1 VKLYGYWR
9 SSASYRLRIA
19 LNLKGIER
27 EEVEINLL
35 DGEQRGP
42 EYLAIN
48 PQGLV
53 PSLEEG
59 GRIFGQSL
67 AILEYLE
74 ETHPDP
80 PLLPS
85 NPAERARVRQLAL
98 VIACEIHPLQNSGVR
113 QHLREA
119 HGFDGDA
126 DNAWLKHWILRGL
139 AVLETLVAGHSE
151 TGAFCHGD
159 TPTLADICLVP
170 QLYNARRGG
179 FDLAPYPSLLRI
191 DEKCLGLDVFARAA
205 PEQQPHAR

>member
-19 LNLKGIER
+19 LNLKGVER
-27 EEVEINLL
+27 EEIEINLL
-35 DGEQRGP
+35 DGEHRGP

-53 PSLEEG
+53 PVMEEG

-80 PLLPS
+80 PLLPGK
-85 NPAERARVRQLAL
+85 PIERARVRQLAL

-113 QHLREA
+113 QHLRGA

-126 DNAWLKHWILRGL
+126 EDAWLKHWILRGL
-139 AVLETLVAGHSE
+139 AALEALVAGHPE

-179 FDLAPYPSLLRI
+179 LDLGPYPSLVRI
-191 DEKCLGLDVFARAA
+191 DEKCLGLDAFARAA
-205 PEQQPHAR
+205 PEQQPHAH

>member
-1 VKLYGYWR
+1 MKLYGYWR

-74 ETHPDP
+74 ETHPQP

-85 NPAERARVRQLAL
+85 EPVERARVRQLAL
-98 VIACEIHPLQNSGVR
+98 LIACEIHPLQNSGVR

-139 AVLETLVAGHSE
+139 AALETLVAGHSE

-179 FDLAPYPSLLRI
+179 FDLASYPSLLRI
-191 DEKCLGLDVFARAA
+191 DEKCLGLDAFARAA

>member
-35 DGEQRGP
+35 DGEHRGP
-42 EYLAIN
+42 EYLAVN

-53 PSLEEG
+53 PAIEEG
-59 GRIFGQSL
+59 GRIFAQSL

-85 NPAERARVRQLAL
+85 EPVERARVRQLAL
-98 VIACEIHPLQNSGVR
+98 LIACEIHPLQNSGVR
-113 QHLREA
+113 QHLRKA

-126 DNAWLKHWILRGL
+126 EDTWVKHWILNGL
-139 AVLETLVAGHSE
+139 AALEALVAGHPE

-179 FDLAPYPSLLRI
+179 CDLAPYPSLVRI
-191 DEKCLGLDVFARAA
+191 DEKCLGLDAFARAT
-205 PEQQPHAR
+205 PEQQAHAR

>member
-1 VKLYGYWR
+1 MKLYGYWR

-19 LNLKGIER
+19 LNWKGIER

-35 DGEQRGP
+35 GGEHRGP

-119 HGFDGDA
+119 HGFDGD
-126 DNAWLKHWILRGL
+126 DEDAWLKHWNLRGL
-139 AVLETLVAGHSE
+139 AALETLVAGHSE

-179 FDLAPYPSLLRI
+179 CDLAPYPSLVRI
-191 DEKCLGLDVFARAA
+191 DEKCLGLDAFARAA
-205 PEQQPHAR
+205 PEQQAHAR

>member
-1 VKLYGYWR
+1 MKLYGYWR

-19 LNLKGIER
+19 LNLKGIQR
-27 EEVEINLL
+27 EEIEINLL
-35 DGEQRGP
+35 DGEHRGP
-42 EYLAIN
+42 EYLAVN

-53 PSLEEG
+53 PAMEEG
-59 GRIFGQSL
+59 GRVFGQSL

-85 NPAERARVRQLAL
+85 DPAERARVRQLAL
-98 VIACEIHPLQNSGVR
+98 VIACEVHPLQNFGVR

-119 HGFDGDA
+119 HGFDDDA
-126 DNAWLKHWILRGL
+126 DDAWVRHWILHGL
-139 AVLETLVAGHSE
+139 AALEALVAGHSE

-170 QLYNARRGG
+170 QLYNARRGS
-179 FDLAPYPSLLRI
+179 FDLAPYPRLVRI
-191 DEKCLGLDVFARAA
+191 DEKCLGLDAFARAA

>member
-19 LNLKGIER
+19 LNLKGVER
-27 EEVEINLL
+27 EEIEINLL
-35 DGEQRGP
+35 DGEHRGP

-53 PSLEEG
+53 PVMEEG

-80 PLLPS
+80 SLLPGK
-85 NPAERARVRQLAL
+85 PIERARVRQLAL

-113 QHLREA
+113 QHLRGA

-126 DNAWLKHWILRGL
+126 EDAWLKHWILRGL
-139 AVLETLVAGHSE
+139 AALEALVAGHPE

-179 FDLAPYPSLLRI
+179 LDLAPFPSLVRI
-191 DEKCLGLDVFARAA
+191 DEKCLGLDAFARAA

>member
-1 VKLYGYWR
+1 MKLYGYWR

-35 DGEQRGP
+35 DGEHRGP
-42 EYLAIN
+42 EYLAVN

-53 PSLEEG
+53 PAIEEG
-59 GRIFGQSL
+59 GRIFAQSL

-85 NPAERARVRQLAL
+85 EPVERARVRQLAL
-98 VIACEIHPLQNSGVR
+98 LIACEIHPLQNSGVR
-113 QHLREA
+113 QHLRKA

-126 DNAWLKHWILRGL
+126 EDTWVKHWILNGL
-139 AVLETLVAGHSE
+139 AALEALVAGHPE

-179 FDLAPYPSLLRI
+179 CDLAPYPSLVRI
-191 DEKCLGLDVFARAA
+191 DEKCLGLDAFARAA
-205 PEQQPHAR
+205 PEQQAHAR

>member
-1 VKLYGYWR
+1 MKLYGYWR

-19 LNLKGIER
+19 LNLKGIKR

-35 DGEQRGP
+35 DGEHRGP
-42 EYLAIN
+42 EYLAVN

-53 PSLEEG
+53 PAIEEG

-85 NPAERARVRQLAL
+85 EPVERARVRQLAL
-98 VIACEIHPLQNSGVR
+98 LIACEIHPLQNSGVR
-113 QHLREA
+113 QHLRKA
-119 HGFDGDA
+119 HDFDSNAEDA
-126 DNAWLKHWILRGL
+126 WVKHWILNGL
-139 AVLETLVAGHSE
+139 AALEALVAGHPE

-179 FDLAPYPSLLRI
+179 CDLAPYPSLVRI
-191 DEKCLGLDVFARAA
+191 DEKCLGLDAFARAA
-205 PEQQPHAR
+205 PEQQAHAR

>member
-1 VKLYGYWR
+1 MKLYGYWR

-119 HGFDGDA
+119 HGFDGD
-126 DNAWLKHWILRGL
+126 DEDAWLKHWILRGL
-139 AVLETLVAGHSE
+139 AALETLVAGHSE

-191 DEKCLGLDVFARAA
+191 DEKCLGLDAFARAA